1 MQKQKAFEMTRR
13 DLLRMAAAGGA
24 QAAIGLGSGASAA
37 HGAPVGNA
45 PRVEIPAFEWEEAT
59 VDQLQSAIQSGKAS
73 AVSITQKY
81 LDRIAALD
89 KVGPAITAVIELNP
103 DALSIA
109 RELDAERKNKG
120 PRGPLHG
127 VPVMVKDNLDTHD
140 RMMTTAGSLA
150 LQGSIAPRDSFV
162 VRKLREAGAVLLGKT
177 NLSEWANFR
186 GHSSTSGWSG
196 RGGLTKNPYAL
207 DRNPLGSSSGS
218 AVAVSSNL
226 CAVAIGTETDGS
238 IVSPST
244 ACGIVGIKPTVGL
257 VSRSGIIPIS
267 KSQDTA
273 GPMARSVKDAAILL
287 SAIAGIDPDD
297 PPSLPAREAIPADY
311 TKFLDKNGLRGAR
324 IGVARQFFNT
334 RPKPREVLKAA
345 IEKLRELGAELVDP
359 VEIPSINL
367 LGGSEQLVLM
377 YEFKDGL
384 NRYLD
389 SLGEH
394 APIRTLADLIEFN
407 DRHADAELRYFG
419 QETLIQSQK
428 KGPLTEQAYL
438 DALKRCRDLARTQGI
453 DAVMDAHHLD
463 AIVAPTG
470 GPAGATDLIYG
481 DRDIGGSS
489 TLAAV
494 AGYPSI
500 TVPAGNV
507 MGLPLGL
514 SFFGRAYSEPTLL
527 KLAYAFEQAT
537 KARIAPRFLASIG

>member
-24 QAAIGLGSGASAA
+24 QAAIGLGSGAA
-37 HGAPVGNA
+37 HGAPVKNA
-45 PRVEIPAFEWEEAT
+45 PHSDIPAFEWEEAT
-59 VDQLQSAIQSGKAS
+59 IDQLQSAMQSGKAS

-89 KVGPAITAVIELNP
+89 KAGPAINAVIELNP

-186 GHSSTSGWSG
+186 GHVSTSGWSG

-207 DRNPLGSSSGS
+207 DRNPSGSSSGS
-218 AVAVSSNL
+218 GVAVSSNL

-273 GPMARSVKDAAILL
+273 GPMARSVKDAAIML
-287 SAIAGIDPDD
+287 SAIAGVDPDD
-297 PPSLPAREAIPADY
+297 PPALPAREAIPVDY
-311 TKFLDKNGLRGAR
+311 TKFLDRNGLRGAR
-324 IGVARQFFNT
+324 IGIARQFFNT

-345 IEKLRELGAELVDP
+345 IDKLRELGAELVDP
-359 VEIPSINL
+359 IEIPSINL
-367 LGGSEQLVLM
+367 LDGSEQLVLM

-389 SLGEH
+389 SLGAH

-407 DRHADAELRYFG
+407 DRHADKELRYFG

-438 DALKRCRDLARTQGI
+438 DALNRCRDLARTQGI

>member
-1 MQKQKAFEMTRR
+1 
-13 DLLRMAAAGGA
+13 MAAAGGA
-24 QAAIGLGSGASAA
+24 QAAIGLGSGAA
-37 HGAPVGNA
+37 HGAPVKNA
-45 PRVEIPAFEWEEAT
+45 PHSDIPAFEWEEAT
-59 VDQLQSAIQSGKAS
+59 IDQLQSAMQSGKAS

-89 KVGPAITAVIELNP
+89 KAGPAINAVIELNP

-186 GHSSTSGWSG
+186 GHVSTSGWSG

-207 DRNPLGSSSGS
+207 DRNPSGSSSGS
-218 AVAVSSNL
+218 GVAVSSNL

-273 GPMARSVKDAAILL
+273 GPMARSVKDAAIML
-287 SAIAGIDPDD
+287 SAIAGVDPDD
-297 PPSLPAREAIPADY
+297 PPALPAREAIPVDY
-311 TKFLDKNGLRGAR
+311 TKFLDRNGLRGAR
-324 IGVARQFFNT
+324 IGIARQFFNT

-345 IEKLRELGAELVDP
+345 IDKLRELGAELVDP
-359 VEIPSINL
+359 IEIPSINL
-367 LGGSEQLVLM
+367 LDGSEQLVLM

-389 SLGEH
+389 SLGAH

-407 DRHADAELRYFG
+407 DRHADKELRYFG

-438 DALKRCRDLARTQGI
+438 DALNRCRDLARTQGI

>member
-1 MQKQKAFEMTRR
+1 MTRR

-24 QAAIGLGSGASAA
+24 QAAIGLGSGAA
-37 HGAPVGNA
+37 HGAPVENA
-45 PRVEIPAFEWEEAT
+45 SRADISAFEWEEAT
-59 VDQLQSAIQSGKAS
+59 IDQLQSAMQSGKAS

-89 KVGPAITAVIELNP
+89 KVGPAINAVIELNP
-103 DALSIA
+103 DALAIA

-186 GHSSTSGWSG
+186 GHASTSGWSG

-207 DRNPLGSSSGS
+207 DRNPSGSSSGS
-218 AVAVSSNL
+218 AVAVAANL

-273 GPMARSVKDAAILL
+273 GPMARSVKDAAIMLG
-287 SAIAGIDPDD
+287 AIAGIDPDD
-297 PPSLPAREAIPADY
+297 PPALPAREPNPADY

-324 IGVARQFFNT
+324 IGIARQFFNV

-345 IEKLRELGAELVDP
+345 IEKLRELGAELIDP
-359 VEIPSINL
+359 VQIPSINL
-367 LGGSEQLVLM
+367 LDGAEQMVLM

-389 SLGEH
+389 SLGSH
-394 APIRTLADLIEFN
+394 APIRSLADLIEFN
-407 DRHADAELRYFG
+407 DRHAETELRYFG

-438 DALKRCRDLARTQGI
+438 DALKRCRDVARTQGI

-527 KLAYAFEQAT
+527 KLAYAFEQASA
-537 KARIAPRFLASIG
+537 ARVAPRFLASIG

>member
-1 MQKQKAFEMTRR
+1 MAPQDRVLQFLWQCSTAILTTTTTDGNAPPVHPLHVQLLQPAQPQLAQRGDPIRRVRKRVGARADEALRR
-13 DLLRMAAAGGA
+13 DLETVRVVEDNRAVSR
-24 QAAIGLGSGASAA
+24 QDDRAIGVLNVYTNRS
-37 HGAPVGNA
+37 HRFNNDE
-45 PRVEIPAFEWEEAT
+45 R
-59 VDQLQSAIQSGKAS
+59 
-73 AVSITQKY
+73 
-81 LDRIAALD
+81 RIFS
-89 KVGPAITAVIELNP
+89 T
-103 DALSIA
+103 
-109 RELDAERKNKG
+109 
-120 PRGPLHG
+120 
-127 VPVMVKDNLDTHD
+127 
-140 RMMTTAGSLA
+140 LA
-150 LQGSIAPRDSFV
+150 
-162 VRKLREAGAVLLGKT
+162 
-177 NLSEWANFR
+177 
-186 GHSSTSGWSG
+186 
-196 RGGLTKNPYAL
+196 
-207 DRNPLGSSSGS
+207 
-218 AVAVSSNL
+218 NL
-226 CAVAIGTETDGS
+226 CAVAVGTETDGS

-244 ACGIVGIKPTVGL
+244 VCGIVGIKPTVGL

-273 GPMARSVKDAAILL
+273 GPMARSVKDAAIML

-297 PPSLPAREAIPADY
+297 PPSLPARESLPSDY
-311 TKFLDKNGLRGAR
+311 RKFLDKNGLRGAR

-334 RPKPREVLKAA
+334 RPQPREVLRAA
-345 IEKLRELGAELVDP
+345 IDKLREAGTELVDP
-359 VEIPSINL
+359 IEIPSINL

-389 SLGEH
+389 SLGAH

-407 DRHADAELRYFG
+407 DRHAEAELRYFG

-470 GPAGATDLIYG
+470 GPASATDLVYG

-500 TVPAGNV
+500 TVAAGNV
-507 MGLPLGL
+507 IGLPLGL

-537 KARIAPRFLASIG
+537 TARIAPRFLASIG